1 MTSTREIRQ
10 YELENKLPRCRI
22 VALTGLASASARL
35 EALSSGVDQFMTKPM
50 NFRALEALLKRGY
63 ERRRKASESA
73 IPKLQKEEEKGT
85 EYVESGLSSHQE
97 IGLQQGGETTEQYQ
111 GAVEKD
117 KEDKEM
123 GWSSGDKVD
132 PPQCETTRHDQS
144 TEEKVTEIKEVAQSP
159 QDKTSSQQEGE
170 GTKQPQGVEEK
181 PKEDKAAEQSFRD
194 KASSQQEAVSAERV
208 EEAKETKSPQ
218 EVQKAGT

>member
-10 YELENKLPRCRI
+10 YELENKLLRCRI

-63 ERRRKASESA
+63 ERKRKASESG
-73 IPKLQKEEEKGT
+73 IPKLHKEEEKGA

-111 GAVEKD
+111 GAIEKD
-117 KEDKEM
+117 KEDKVI
-123 GWSSGDKVD
+123 GWSSGDQVN
-132 PPQCETTRHDQS
+132 PPQGEVIRQHPGT
-144 TEEKVTEIKEVAQSP
+144 EKVTESKEVAQSS
-159 QDKTSSQQEGE
+159 QD
-170 GTKQPQGVEEK
+170 
-181 PKEDKAAEQSFRD
+181 
-194 KASSQQEAVSAERV
+194 
-208 EEAKETKSPQ
+208 
-218 EVQKAGT
+218 